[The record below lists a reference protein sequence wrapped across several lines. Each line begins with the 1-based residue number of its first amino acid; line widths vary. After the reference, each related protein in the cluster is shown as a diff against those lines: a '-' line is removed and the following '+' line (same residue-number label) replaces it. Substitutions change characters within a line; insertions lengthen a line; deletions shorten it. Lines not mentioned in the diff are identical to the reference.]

1 MTLVADHAVECV
13 QAAGAGTDWSGFAA
27 TLFAATLAAVVAV
40 VGYVIQRKIARR
52 SERADLYADA
62 LGAVEAYL
70 EGPYRI
76 RRKTKDTNNWSA
88 LSSALSDCKT
98 AVSHHQ
104 ALLQL
109 HAPAAVAAA
118 YDQFVSTA
126 VREAGPK
133 MTEAWSMPPLK
144 NPRDVPLG
152 VGYSRTDS
160 DARRAEL
167 VDVMSADLDAI
178 GSWWRLI
185 R

>member
-13 QAAGAGTDWSGFAA
+13 QSAGAGTDWSGFAA
-27 TLFAATLAAVVAV
+27 TLLAAALAAVVAV
-40 VGYVIQRKIARR
+40 VGYIIQRKIARR

-62 LGAVEAYL
+62 LGAVEVYL

-76 RRKTKDTNNWSA
+76 RRKTKDPNNWSA

-104 ALLQL
+104 ALLRL
-109 HAPAAVAAA
+109 HAPAAVAVA
-118 YDQFVSTA
+118 YDQFVNA
-126 VREAGPK
+126 AQREAGPK
-133 MTEAWSMPPLK
+133 MTEAWSTPPLK
-144 NPRDVPLG
+144 RPRDVPLG
-152 VGYSRTDS
+152 VGYRRSNS

-167 VDVMSADLDAI
+167 VDAMSTDLAAI
-178 GSWWRLI
+178 GSWWRLT